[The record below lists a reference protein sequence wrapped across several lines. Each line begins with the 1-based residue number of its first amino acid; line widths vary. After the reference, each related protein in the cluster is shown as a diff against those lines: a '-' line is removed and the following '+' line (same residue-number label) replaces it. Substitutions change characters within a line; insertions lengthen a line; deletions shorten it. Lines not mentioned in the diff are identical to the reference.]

1 MGLNMKGPEKT
12 FDEVHRSHEL
22 QMDMLGEGWKPKYP
36 RIYGVPPILKYE
48 AFSSWCARISGSCKI
63 SIDAILKSMD
73 IRIPSFWVDA
83 GKVPLD
89 VEKIARLTLCDKSSL
104 THINWPFDSALSEF
118 NFSCLTVEI
127 LNKRPIY
134 KYCPVCLASDQT
146 PYFRQSWRLAST
158 YICPLHR
165 LILRDSCH
173 RCNNRINLSS
183 NGRGYD
189 DNIAPSSLL
198 FCNRCG
204 TSLGESPHEAI
215 DRKFLSDV
223 FFRQEQ
229 IENLIRS
236 TSSYWMPSQFAEH
249 PESLSDQYPSK
260 LNWSVGNAQ
269 IMLSA
274 YIEDFGIRDGFGT
287 VRHNNKIALQKLLHL
302 RPHFLKPYTDKQH
315 GIFIALDGPSI
326 FNFISPYLGLQIS
339 KYQTPNGSTIWWES
353 TAGGLENFH
362 NVQVE
367 DLDRAVYWCT
377 NFRN

>member
-1 MGLNMKGPEKT
+1 
-12 FDEVHRSHEL
+12 
-22 QMDMLGEGWKPKYP
+22 MDMLGEGWKPKYP

-83 GKVPLD
+83 GKAPLD
-89 VEKIARLTLCDKSSL
+89 VEKIARLTMCDKSSL
-104 THINWPFDSALSEF
+104 THINWPFDSVLSEF

-165 LILRDSCH
+165 VILRDSCH
-173 RCNNRINLSS
+173 QCNNRINLSS
-183 NGRGYD
+183 NGRGHD

-198 FCNRCG
+198 FCNQCG
-204 TSLGESPHEAI
+204 TSLGESPHEVI
-215 DRKFLSDV
+215 DRRFLSDV

-229 IENLIRS
+229 LENLIRS

-274 YIEDFGIRDGFGT
+274 YIENFGERNGFGL
-287 VRHNNKIALQKLLHL
+287 VQRNNTIALQKLLHL

-339 KYQTPNGSTIWWES
+339 KYQTPNGATIWWES
-353 TAGGLENFH
+353 TVGGLENFH
-362 NVQVE
+362 KATPE
-367 DLDRAVYWCT
+367 DLDRAILWCINIKDT
-377 NFRN
+377 FV